1 MERLGIP
8 TAPLITQRFVELVRT
23 IAFKKG
29 MPNLNQRFTFT
40 PHPVA
45 TRTREECSKFVRGND
60 PVTGKPIVD
69 EIIAALTKPLTAE
82 DKKTGFVTRPPRSRL
97 LEPDTPTNL
106 AQLFYK
112 NGWTDGLPIV
122 IPTEERVA
130 EMLKGTSHSKNE
142 NVGTMRPSPP
152 HEAWEFDVEMVAT
165 NAVMAGAKPEH
176 LPVILALASTGT
188 TSLFSSTTSFA
199 RMVIVNG
206 PIREQIKM
214 NAEIGAMGPFNESN
228 AVIGRAWTLISKN
241 LGGGGT
247 PGETYLGSQGNNLN
261 YNNVCFPEREDALPA
276 GWNPL
281 HVQKGYKA
289 GDSVVHT
296 LSGWSLING
305 GGWIKP
311 RNKHIQQMLT
321 GLFQSGGNGSRAIV
335 LLDPIGA
342 KDCHDEEGFETKE
355 KLSEHLKKNAS
366 SPAASIFRRPG
377 DMLQKAKEGVEPF
390 ATWLKYPEGTFVPVS
405 PFRSED
411 PIEILVVGGATNA
424 LMMVGDFSYVA
435 SASVDKWR

>member
-1 MERLGIP
+1 M
-8 TAPLITQRFVELVRT
+8 
-23 IAFKKG
+23 
-29 MPNLNQRFTFT
+29 
-40 PHPVA
+40 
-45 TRTREECSKFVRGND
+45 RGND

-69 EIIAALTKPLTAE
+69 EIIAALTKPLSAE
-82 DKKTGFVTRPPRSRL
+82 DKKTGFMTRPPRSRL

-106 AQLFYK
+106 AQLFYE

-122 IPTEERVA
+122 LPTEERVA
-130 EMLKGTSHSKNE
+130 EMLKGTSHDKNE
-142 NVGTMRPSPP
+142 IVGTMRPSPP

-165 NAVMAGAKPEH
+165 NAVMAGAKPQH

-188 TSLFSSTTSFA
+188 TSLFTSTTSFA

-214 NAEIGAMGPFNESN
+214 NAEIGAMGPWNESN

-289 GDSVVHT
+289 GDSVVST
-296 LSGWSLING
+296 FSGWSLING
-305 GGWIKP
+305 GGWIRP
-311 RNKHIQQMLT
+311 RHVHIQQMLT
-321 GLFQSGGNGSRAIV
+321 GLFQSGVGGGSAMV

-355 KLSEHLKKNAS
+355 KLSEHLKKNGT
-366 SPAASIFRRPG
+366 SPAASYFRRRG
-377 DMLQKAKEGVEPF
+377 DDLKKAKEGVEPF
-390 ATWLKYPEGTFVPVS
+390 ATWLKLPAGSFVPVS
-405 PFRSED
+405 PFGPKN

>member
-1 MERLGIP
+1 M
-8 TAPLITQRFVELVRT
+8 
-23 IAFKKG
+23 
-29 MPNLNQRFTFT
+29 
-40 PHPVA
+40 
-45 TRTREECSKFVRGND
+45 RGND

-82 DKKTGFVTRPPRSRL
+82 DKKTGFMTRPPRSRL

-106 AQLFYK
+106 AQLFYE

-122 IPTEERVA
+122 LPTEERVA
-130 EMLKGTSHSKNE
+130 EMLKGTSHDKNE

-188 TSLFSSTTSFA
+188 TSLFTSTTSFA
-199 RMVIVNG
+199 RMVVVNG
-206 PIREQIKM
+206 PIREQIDM
-214 NAEIGAMGPFNESN
+214 NAEIGAMGPWNESN

-241 LGGGGT
+241 LGGSGT

-281 HVQKGYKA
+281 HVQKGFKA
-289 GDSVVHT
+289 GDSVVST
-296 LSGWSLING
+296 FSGWSLING

-311 RNKHIQQMLT
+311 RHKHIQQMLT
-321 GLFQSGGNGSRAIV
+321 GLFQSGVGGGSAMV

-355 KLSEHLKKNAS
+355 KLSEHLKKNGT
-366 SPAASIFRRPG
+366 SPAASYFRRRG
-377 DMLQKAKEGVEPF
+377 DDLKKAKEGVEPF
-390 ATWLKYPEGTFVPVS
+390 ATWLKLPEGSFVPVS
-405 PFRSED
+405 PFGPKN

>member
-1 MERLGIP
+1 M
-8 TAPLITQRFVELVRT
+8 
-23 IAFKKG
+23 
-29 MPNLNQRFTFT
+29 
-40 PHPVA
+40 
-45 TRTREECSKFVRGND
+45 RGND

-97 LEPDTPTNL
+97 LEADTPTNL
-106 AQLFYK
+106 AQLFNK

-122 IPTEERVA
+122 LPTEERVA

-199 RMVIVNG
+199 RMMIVNG

-342 KDCHDEEGFETKE
+342 KDCHDEEGFDTKE